1 MQFLQLD
8 FIRSDRGLQI
18 MPEKLTN
25 GIKAPKTLPFEFVP
39 QEAETAVLNNPHA
52 KATTLV
58 DDVLDAM
65 EASFGTA
72 VLERVVY
79 AGERTVRI
87 STDSLLEICT
97 WLKETQGFTYLA
109 DLAGIDRFTEED
121 RYEVFYNLVN
131 MTKGKRLR
139 VVIRIDEESMT
150 APTLCDIFPA
160 ANWNEREAW
169 DMFGLRFEGHPD
181 LRRMFM
187 PEDFEYHPLRKEFPL
202 LGVPG
207 SMALPPQVPTGELT
221 QDPFP
226 AAHGSKTPWSF
237 EEVES
242 EDDV

>member
-1 MQFLQLD
+1 M
-8 FIRSDRGLQI
+8 S
-18 MPEKLTN
+18 EKLN
-25 GIKAPKTLPFEFVP
+25 KGPKAPKTLPFEFVP

-52 KATTLV
+52 KASTEV
-58 DDVLDAM
+58 DGVLDAM
-65 EASFGTA
+65 AAKFGDA
-72 VLERVVY
+72 LIERVVY
-79 AGERTVRI
+79 AGERTARI
-87 STDSLLEICT
+87 ALASLIDICR
-97 WLKETQGFTYLA
+97 WLKADQGFTYLS
-109 DLAGIDRFTEED
+109 DLGGADRFTEDD

-131 MTKGKRLR
+131 ITAGKRIRLMVR
-139 VVIRIDEESMT
+139 VDEDSMT
-150 APTLCDIFPA
+150 VPSLCELYPA

-181 LRRMFM
+181 PRRMYM

-226 AAHGSKTPWSF
+226 AAHGSKTPWSY

-242 EDDV
+242 EDEN